1 MSSSAKYTSEAE
13 RAEAT
18 RLASEPSDEAREV
31 PLRDEAHH
39 HRDTVYVRAGE
50 AGARGVREEQ
60 HGGGGGEQ
68 ARARVCLLA
77 RTCVPC
83 FFVAGSRD
91 AAARGVSVP
100 RRALSCTLHGA
111 CVCAR

>member
-1 MSSSAKYTSEAE
+1 MSSSAKYTSEEE

-18 RLASEPSDEAREV
+18 RLASEPSDEAREA

-68 ARARVCLLA
+68 ARGVRACA
-77 RTCVPC
+77 RTHTHVCDI
-83 FFVAGSRD
+83 FSHRAM
-91 AAARGVSVP
+91 P
-100 RRALSCTLHGA
+100 RRAAYPCRGG
-111 CVCAR
+111 R